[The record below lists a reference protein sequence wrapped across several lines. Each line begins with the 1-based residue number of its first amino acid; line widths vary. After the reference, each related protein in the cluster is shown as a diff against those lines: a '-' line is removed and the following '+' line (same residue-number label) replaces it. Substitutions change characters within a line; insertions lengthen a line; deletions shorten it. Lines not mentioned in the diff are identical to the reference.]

1 VSFPLQQ
8 AGTAWGTNSVTGAYM
23 TVEEAAEATAAMMDA
38 DFRWMRDHL
47 LNAFF
52 VDGSYTFTDDL
63 HGALTVYGLASG
75 DATTYNIQSGSDT
88 EATDDHVQGTAALAN
103 ATFTG
108 LYTEL
113 LEHPENS
120 GEVVALVS
128 SADRAAIEALSLF
141 YPIAN
146 PNLRPG
152 NAATV
157 LDANL
162 GVSLPG
168 DVFGMVDRVWVAE
181 WRSMPSN
188 YLVAFTTGGEQP
200 VAMREDPIAEL
211 RGFNRVADR
220 DGLPVVRAPVPPP
233 RGLRRLEPRR
243 RGHPPHQ
250 QRDVRGPDRV
260 RRADAVKAASRWLAW
275 PGRVPFPGHGAP
287 RRERRASCKSSRA
300 GGRGAPEVGERRQAP
315 VAAVRHRTGGADLGP
330 GPADAAAPRTG
341 AHRGPPGPRRG
352 RRRGRGE
359 GGSEPPKR
367 SRALKPPPKTE
378 AEDRVFRLPAAA
390 ARTFQLRDSADYF
403 RLGEP
408 IPGAAGQSGDTVL
421 PRTLSYF
428 RLGEPLP
435 VAR

>member
-1 VSFPLQQ
+1 MAYLYGFINMKDLYARRVTEVGVDEVNVAIERSVAEHNRQMDALMGLFVRRTTEFKTRFRTPVAARLQPLDNNGRALPIKPAGQYDVSFPLQQ

-52 VDGSYTFTDDL
+52 VDGSYTFTDEL

-88 EATDDHVQGTAALAN
+88 EATDDHVQGTASLAN

-146 PNLRPG
+146 RNLRPG
-152 NAATV
+152 NSATV

-162 GVSLPG
+162 SVSLPG

-220 DGLPVVRAPVPPP
+220 TDYPWFERQY
-233 RGLRRLEPRR
+233 RR
-243 RGHPPHQ
+243 RAGF
-250 QRDVRGPDRV
+250 GAWNRV
-260 RRADAVKAASRWLAW
+260 GAVIL
-275 PGRVPFPGHGAP
+275 
-287 RRERRASCKSSRA
+287 
-300 GGRGAPEVGERRQAP
+300 
-315 VAAVRHRTGGADLGP
+315 RTNNATY
-330 GPADAAAPRTG
+330 AAPTG
-341 AHRGPPGPRRG
+341 YG
-352 RRRGRGE
+352 
-359 GGSEPPKR
+359 
-367 SRALKPPPKTE
+367 ALMP
-378 AEDRVFRLPAAA
+378 
-390 ARTFQLRDSADYF
+390 
-403 RLGEP
+403 
-408 IPGAAGQSGDTVL
+408 
-421 PRTLSYF
+421 
-428 RLGEPLP
+428 
-435 VAR
+435 